1 MNCFP
6 FWVKRPSF
14 MFSPVQIVVDRRNNH
29 NTLQLLRNC
38 KLKTFKLAFKADSE
52 KKEVAQ
58 PL

>member
-1 MNCFP
+1 
-6 FWVKRPSF
+6 

-29 NTLQLLRNC
+29 NRLQLLRNC
-38 KLKTFKLAFKADSE
+38 ELKTFKLAFKADSE

>member
-1 MNCFP
+1 
-6 FWVKRPSF
+6 
-14 MFSPVQIVVDRRNNH
+14 MFSPVQIVIDRRNNH
-29 NTLQLLRNC
+29 NRLQLLRNC